1 MRMNKSEK
9 NFDAGLRIL
18 EVLKV
23 LLNENLKKVE
33 VIEKLKSNDAIE
45 SVYSQEAFVKYF
57 NTLEALGFELER
69 AKNKYI
75 LLNAI
80 YSIDIT
86 KKEKELLQQIILK
99 NRSLYRNKN
108 TKDFKTA
115 ISKINK
121 YLEPRYSIEELS
133 LMFDKEEM
141 QGNDN
146 LRDKLLLSIGNMII
160 DNQQVVL
167 KYWRTKNKIEELKVE
182 LKDIVEKNKN
192 IFVRCYCPSVA
203 RNKNINIDSIVE
215 LNQLPN
221 KSQNKSCLNSVV
233 FELYG
238 RLMSSYKLKP
248 SEKVINFSPNHIAVS
263 NSEEDKDI
271 LLRRL
276 LKYGENCRI
285 VKPKSLKDEMIEL
298 TNEMLKNLEGN

>member
-1 MRMNKSEK
+1 MKKSDK

-18 EVLKV
+18 EVLKL
-23 LLNENLKKVE
+23 LLNENLKKIE
-33 VIEKLKSNDAIE
+33 VIEKLKSNETLE
-45 SVYSQEAFVKYF
+45 SVYTQETFVKYF

-69 AKNKYI
+69 VKNKYI
-75 LLNAI
+75 LLNAL

-86 KKEKELLQQIILK
+86 KKEKELLEQVILK
-99 NRSLYRNKN
+99 NRSLYNDKN
-108 TKDFKTA
+108 TKYLKTA
-115 ISKINK
+115 IIKINK
-121 YLEPRYSIEELS
+121 YLEPKYSIDELS
-133 LMFDKEEM
+133 LFFEKEKM

-146 LRDKLLLSIGNMII
+146 LKDKLLLSISNMIV
-160 DNQQVVL
+160 DNQQVIL
-167 KYWRTKNKIEELKVE
+167 KYWKTKKQVEELKVE
-182 LKDIVEKNKN
+182 LKDIIEKNKN
-192 IFVRCYCPSVA
+192 IFVHCYCPQFG

-238 RLMSSYKLKP
+238 RLASSYKLKS
-248 SEKVINFSPNHIAVS
+248 SEKVINFNQNYITVS

-276 LKYGENCRI
+276 LKYGENCKI
-285 VKPKSLKDEMIEL
+285 VTPKSMKKEMIEL